1 MGILLFTN
9 VPLEDCD
16 SAEREAVTMRES
28 QVSYYTKFQERKKYE
43 RWRERERRGRN
54 ESKPSLHLMLNIHD
68 FLSVQH
74 LLQTLFKF
82 KTLSSNRKRLEP
94 GYRVF

>member
-16 SAEREAVTMRES
+16 SAEREAVAMRES

-43 RWRERERRGRN
+43 RWREREREREGGEMRA
-54 ESKPSLHLMLNIHD
+54 SHHSI
-68 FLSVQH
+68 
-74 LLQTLFKF
+74 
-82 KTLSSNRKRLEP
+82 
-94 GYRVF
+94 